1 MVGRR
6 TRTDTGGP
14 SSSRLIWSGML
25 PVDNHGLLGGIPVE
39 DAVRAAHGL
48 VPERHQDVV
57 PAGVRRLRDVRGRG
71 VGVGVGVR
79 VGHADDLEA
88 PLLGI
93 PVGPQVVAWIDLV
106 DPGRRRRVAARVED
120 LRPPVG
126 VATEEAAGLEG
137 QPVEAVAD
145 QLEPRPAGEAQHGAD
160 ATVGPVASGRSNGS
174 VVASNRRA
182 RHDYDVLD
190 TVEAG
195 IALQGSEVKALRT
208 AQVNLKDSYAYVTRG
223 EIWLKGVH
231 IAPYGHSTGVDG
243 HDPERE
249 RKLLLH
255 RHEIDRL
262 RVRVERDHLT
272 LVPLDVHFRDGRAKV
287 ELALV
292 RGRRRHDKRHA
303 LAERDAKREAERAM
317 SRRGER

>member
-6 TRTDTGGP
+6 TRTDTAGP
-14 SSSRLIWSGML
+14 SRSRLIWSGML
-25 PVDNHGLLGGIPVE
+25 PVDNQGLLGGIPVE

-48 VPERHQDVV
+48 VAERHQDVV
-57 PAGVRRLRDVRGRG
+57 PAGVRRLADVRRGR

-79 VGHADDLEA
+79 VGDADDLQPA
-88 PLLGI
+88 GLGV
-93 PVGPQVVAWIDLV
+93 PVGTQVVPRIDLV
-106 DPGRRRRVAARVED
+106 DAGRGRRVPARVED
-120 LRPPVG
+120 LHPPVG
-126 VATEEAAGLEG
+126 VPAEQPAGLE
-137 QPVEAVAD
+137 
-145 QLEPRPAGEAQHGAD
+145 LQHGAD

-182 RHDYDVLD
+182 RHDYDVLG

-195 IALQGSEVKALRT
+195 IALQGSEVKSLRT
-208 AQVNLKDSYAYVTRG
+208 SQVQLKDSYAYVRRG
-223 EIWLKGVH
+223 ELWLKGVH
-231 IAPYGHSTGVDG
+231 IAPYLHSHGVDG

-255 RHEIDRL
+255 RREIADLVARM
-262 RVRVERDHLT
+262 EREQLT
-272 LVPLDVHFRDGRAKV
+272 LVPLSVYFKGSNAKV
-287 ELALV
+287 ELGLV
-292 RGRRRHDKRHA
+292 RGRKRYDKRHA